1 MFTRIFIWTNAS
13 KIGKIKTKQLAI
25 FLYVKNI
32 NRIVECPGMP
42 CGMSQYPQ
50 NFHCLQHHPEEL
62 RKLSKGTGNSTT
74 VQNTLSMEVHKF
86 S

>member
-1 MFTRIFIWTNAS
+1 MFTRISIWTNAS

-50 NFHCLQHHPEEL
+50 NFHCL
-62 RKLSKGTGNSTT
+62 
-74 VQNTLSMEVHKF
+74 
-86 S
+86 